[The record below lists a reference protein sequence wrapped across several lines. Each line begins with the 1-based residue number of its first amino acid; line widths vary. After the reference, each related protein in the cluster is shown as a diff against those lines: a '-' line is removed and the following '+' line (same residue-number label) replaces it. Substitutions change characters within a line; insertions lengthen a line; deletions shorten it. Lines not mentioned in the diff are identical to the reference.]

1 MDRENEKKKAAKAAK
16 SKSNRD
22 AYAVEK
28 KTQERA
34 LLRLENGSLAEIDR
48 AAEKSG
54 LSRSAFMRL
63 YLAPCLLALGARLSD
78 IEKARSGDGRSVVR
92 FMADAIGAELG
103 DGVEVKSTDGLS
115 AAMEFDLLFDS
126 SANGNGQPAQGGSG
140 A

>member
-1 MDRENEKKKAAKAAK
+1 MEREIEKKKSAKAAK
-16 SKSNRD
+16 SKSNKD

-28 KTQERA
+28 QTQERA
-34 LLRLENGSLAEIDR
+34 LLRLEKGSLAEIDR
-48 AAEKSG
+48 AAEKFG

-78 IEKARSGDGRSVVR
+78 IDKARSADGRSVAR

-103 DGVEVKSTDGLS
+103 DGIEAKSTDGLS

-126 SANGNGQPAQGGSG
+126 SAVGDGHSAPG
-140 A
+140 APGA